1 MLLLFFFLKM
11 NAFRWSLLFL
21 ILKLLYDVLLCDM
34 LCYNQRTVIFRMR
47 RGCQSSD
54 VENVRYYRLVKGSK
68 CLPAPFQ
75 RKKQEQNLCR

>member
-21 ILKLLYDVLLCDM
+21 ILKLLYDVLLCEM
-34 LCYNQRTVIFRMR
+34 LCYNQRTVIFQMR

-54 VENVRYYRLVKGSK
+54 GENVRYYRLVKGNK